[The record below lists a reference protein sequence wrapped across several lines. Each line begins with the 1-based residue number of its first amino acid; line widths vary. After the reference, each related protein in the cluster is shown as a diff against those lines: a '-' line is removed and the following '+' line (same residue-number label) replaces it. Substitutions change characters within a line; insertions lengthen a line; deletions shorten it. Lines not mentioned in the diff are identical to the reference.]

1 MQANRSKTEAA
12 ALSAREVAALL
23 GVSARHVSNL
33 AARGVLPQPVRLGR
47 SVRWLRAEVEAALA
61 KLRDGGAR

>member
-1 MQANRSKTEAA
+1 MQTKQEAIGRA

-47 SVRWLRAEVEAALA
+47 SVRWLRTDVEAALA
-61 KLRDGGAR
+61 KLRDGAGR